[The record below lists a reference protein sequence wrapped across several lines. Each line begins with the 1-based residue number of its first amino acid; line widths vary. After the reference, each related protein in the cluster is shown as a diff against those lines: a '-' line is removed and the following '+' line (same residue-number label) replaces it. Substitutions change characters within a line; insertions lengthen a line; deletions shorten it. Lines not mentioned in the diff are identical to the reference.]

1 MTNEQAYVMDSYKSI
16 CLRYDG
22 GLGRR
27 NVGGGGRGGDG
38 LEDLGLGA
46 NDKAVGGHQA
56 TLRVEQSTA
65 MGASVLELRT
75 TVLVLGSLS
84 DLTIDGLRHAECRR
98 DQRGD
103 DDQGLK
109 KQRGVVK
116 MATYFE
122 QALAQRGILPSFL
135 FYALNDLLRA
145 EII

>member
-103 DDQGLK
+103 NDQGLK
-109 KQRGVVK
+109 KQRRSKDGD
-116 MATYFE
+116 
-122 QALAQRGILPSFL
+122 I
-135 FYALNDLLRA
+135 LRA
-145 EII
+145 GAGTKRNTITFIFILCAE